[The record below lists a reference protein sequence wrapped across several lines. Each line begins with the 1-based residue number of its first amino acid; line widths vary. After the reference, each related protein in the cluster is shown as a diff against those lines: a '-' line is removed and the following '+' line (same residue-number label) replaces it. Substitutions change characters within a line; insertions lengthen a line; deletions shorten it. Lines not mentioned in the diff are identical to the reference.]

1 MPEYYGRCAVR
12 AWQARWSPPAID
24 HPSHSGSK
32 RAPRRLALAWPLELI
47 FAGEP
52 PNEDPRPI
60 DIGPDRGLLQ
70 SRCAGRGLKPLELI
84 HEVGDA
90 PSHLHASILH
100 RAEGSSLRDCV
111 SQRRKST
118 NEGSSAGFD
127 EWIPQTLRSP

>member
-1 MPEYYGRCAVR
+1 MSRSPRCEHSVR
-12 AWQARWSPPAID
+12 FVAHVRLTAA
-24 HPSHSGSK
+24 K

-60 DIGPDRGLLQ
+60 DIGADRGLLQ
-70 SRCAGRGLKPLELI
+70 SRCAGRVLKPLELI

-100 RAEGSSLRDCV
+100 RAEGSSLRDWV
-111 SQRRKST
+111 TQRRKST

-127 EWIPQTLRSP
+127 EWIPQALRSP